1 MKYDILTNNE
11 ESLSIEVVAGK
22 IVSFRN
28 KNVAKKGIRLFE
40 NNQIYTTSFV
50 GEISDEDLIKK
61 AFSTKSVGIP
71 YDYQRSE
78 LTDFKI
84 INEES
89 LKLPLSSI
97 NEAIEQAESELATLA
112 SEFVFT
118 GKFIKSIN
126 QRTLRNE
133 NKKLLERKF
142 GNNEFEYIYKKTGSP
157 NIIDGYFVQSGPELH
172 VQDIIKSHK
181 PFLQAFKN
189 EIKFKA
195 GRYPVLFIDSGQLLG
210 KLTESLSGE
219 KYCNGSALFSG
230 KLNQQILSPQFSLYD
245 INYSPEHSMYRQ
257 FDDEGTVR
265 KLNKLP
271 LIENGVMKNI
281 IADLRTAKKYS
292 VEATGNGVRAFD
304 SAVRTGF
311 NMLTYGPGKRSTK
324 EILSSL
330 NECIV
335 VFMGHGGDFTD
346 KGEFSTPLHLAY
358 MMNKGEI
365 VGRLPQLTVKTS
377 TNEMFGSKLIEVGSD
392 GFQKN
397 QEPSIFTEMDV
408 ILN

>member
-1 MKYDILTNNE
+1 MKYDILTNSE

-28 KNVAKKGIRLFE
+28 KNVTKKGIRLFE

-71 YDYQRSE
+71 YDYQRPE
-78 LTDFKI
+78 FNDFKI

-89 LKLPLSSI
+89 LKQPLSSL
-97 NEAIEQAESELATLA
+97 NDVIEQAENELASLA

-126 QRTLRNE
+126 QRTLKNE
-133 NKKLLERKF
+133 NGKLLERKF

-157 NIIDGYFVQSGPELH
+157 NIIDGYFVQSGSQLC
-172 VQDIIKSHK
+172 VQDIIKAHK
-181 PFLQAFKN
+181 PFLEAYGK

-195 GRYPVLFIDSGQLLG
+195 GKYPVLFIDSGQLLG
-210 KLTESLSGE
+210 KLLESLSAE
-219 KYCNGSALFSG
+219 KYCTGSALYSG
-230 KLNQQILSPQFSLYD
+230 KLNQQILSSQFSLYD
-245 INYSPEHSMYRQ
+245 VNYSPEHSMYRQ
-257 FDDEGTVR
+257 FDDEGTIR
-265 KLNKLP
+265 KLNRLP
-271 LIENGVMKNI
+271 LIENGVMKNV

-292 VEATGNGVRAFD
+292 VEATGNGARSFD

-311 NMLTYGPGKRSTK
+311 NMITYGAGKRTTK
-324 EILSSL
+324 EILNGL
-330 NECIV
+330 EECIV
-335 VFMGHGGDFTD
+335 VFMGQGGDFTD

-358 MMNKGEI
+358 MMNNGEV

-377 TNEMFGSKLIEVGSD
+377 TAEMFGSKLIEVGSD
-392 GFQKN
+392 GFQKY
-397 QEPSIFTEMDV
+397 QEPALFIEMDV